1 MAIEEYEVIII
12 GSGPAGLSAGI
23 FVARQRTKCLLISK
37 DLGGQLNL
45 IPKLENYPGTI
56 MSSGPLL
63 ARTFENQYLTFHGE
77 MVYDTVEYIDE
88 LSQNDSP
95 KKRDLDSITKDTE
108 QRKEI
113 DVAVI
118 NEAKETVKNSN
129 LLKVKTLRSEY
140 LTKAVILAPGKVP
153 NNLGVENEITF
164 QNKGVHYCTKCD
176 APFYQGRTTATVGV
190 GGYLVESGI
199 LLSRMASKVYL
210 VYRGGQLGGDKDLI
224 ESIKK
229 KNNVELV
236 PNSSITSISGGNTL
250 QQIRLKD
257 NSGLEKT
264 INVDGLF
271 IEMGSKINLSFVKH
285 LIKINSKGEIEVYEG
300 GKTSHPAIFAA
311 GDATNIPYKQIV
323 AACGDGAAAGIS
335 AFNYIE
341 KLKGKPGIRSDWK
354 KTIGDTIYHY

>member
-1 MAIEEYEVIII
+1 LAIEEYEVVII
-12 GSGPAGLSAGI
+12 GAGPAGLSAGI
-23 FVARQRTKCLLISK
+23 FVARQRTKCLVISK

-63 ARTFENQYLTFHGE
+63 ARTLENQYLAFNGE
-77 MVYDTVEYIDE
+77 MIYDTVENISEFEKENED
-88 LSQNDSP
+88 Q
-95 KKRDLDSITKDTE
+95 
-108 QRKEI
+108 KEI
-113 DVAVI
+113 STPNREDASVRHA
-118 NEAKETVKNSN
+118 EKKEKENKKGMSF
-129 LLKVKTLRSEY
+129 LKVKTLRSEY
-140 LTKAVILAPGKVP
+140 LTRSLILAPGKVP
-153 NNLGVENEITF
+153 NNLGVNNEIKF

-210 VYRGGQLGGDKDLI
+210 IYRGGQLGGDKDLI

-229 KNNVELV
+229 KSNVELI
-236 PNSSITSISGGNTL
+236 PNTSITSISGTNVL
-250 QQIRLKD
+250 QQITLKD
-257 NSGLEKT
+257 NSGDEKT

-271 IEMGSKINLSFVKH
+271 VEMGSKINLNYVKH
-285 LIKINSKGEIEVYEG
+285 LVKINSKGEIEVSEG
-300 GKTSHPAIFAA
+300 GRTLHPAIFAA

-341 KLKGKPGIRSDWK
+341 RLKGKPGIRSDWK
-354 KTIGDTIYHY
+354 KTIGDTIFHY

>member
-1 MAIEEYEVIII
+1 
-12 GSGPAGLSAGI
+12 
-23 FVARQRTKCLLISK
+23 
-37 DLGGQLNL
+37 
-45 IPKLENYPGTI
+45 

-63 ARTFENQYLTFHGE
+63 ARTLENQYLAFNGE
-77 MVYDTVEYIDE
+77 MIYDTVENISE
-88 LSQNDSP
+88 FEKES
-95 KKRDLDSITKDTE
+95 E
-108 QRKEI
+108 VEKEI
-113 DVAVI
+113 SLTAHGGSSVGHLG
-118 NEAKETVKNSN
+118 EEEKENKKGMGF
-129 LLKVKTLRSEY
+129 LKVKTLRSEY
-140 LTKAVILAPGKVP
+140 LAKAVIIAPGKVP
-153 NNLGVENEITF
+153 NNLGVENEIRF

-224 ESIKK
+224 ESLKK
-229 KNNVELV
+229 KNNVELM
-236 PNSSITSISGGNTL
+236 PNTSIKSISGNNVL
-250 QQIRLKD
+250 QQITLKD
-257 NSGLEKT
+257 SSGDEQT

-271 IEMGSKINLSFVKH
+271 VEMGSKINLDHAKH
-285 LIKINSKGEIEVYEG
+285 LVKINSKGEIEVSEG
-300 GKTSHPAIFAA
+300 GKTTHPAIFAA

-354 KTIGDTIYHY
+354 KTIGDTIFHY